1 MKEEGDTAQVKPN
14 TPPTGQEAKR
24 KAEGGGETARDV
36 THDRVENALRNC
48 ERFHGLAAKTATI
61 DQLQAS
67 SVGIDACA
75 TVGGGGGGGQGA
87 RADGDDVVITRE
99 EEEDG
104 GDLKDLKDLKDK
116 SSPPQRSA
124 SGSDSSDQDSAGA
137 ASSRSTLEVLSNRS
151 SRDADPV
158 WALGF
163 RL

>member
-104 GDLKDLKDLKDK
+104 GDLKDLKDK